1 MDNKIKAWGL
11 SCLTLVSSW
20 FGAKAQE
27 NSPAENASA
36 EGVRVEVLA
45 TPSNLADKVDTLR
58 IHTTPQV
65 NKVENTSLRNQSK
78 NEKRQTVADSI
89 RELKNI
95 NLSLVDTVC
104 MDSIAL
110 NNVEMTGFNQCRMDM
125 LCLIAHW
132 EDVKVRPYKLRG
144 ENFYTYGIGNTITE
158 NGTKVR
164 KTDYIKDEA
173 HLMQVFNNHIDEH
186 IYPRMQEYL
195 PLNSMTAGEICAI
208 VSIAY
213 NCGAKVISNI
223 APAVSEYC
231 ETRGDSI
238 QHKRA
243 AEKIKAFFMSRCKAS
258 GRVSSALKAR
268 RDFEFKI
275 FTGEIVMKNNQEC
288 TAENEVDLYN
298 SPIGAGYMAYKGN
311 SREPEEICK
320 KITECPY
327 GSNLPDTI
335 QSEIN
340 KIPPRTFKVNV
351 GTKKSTGQIKV
362 ATRRNSRGR

>member
-27 NSPAENASA
+27 SSPAENASA
-36 EGVRVEVLA
+36 EGTRVEVLA

-58 IHTTPQV
+58 INTTQQI
-65 NKVENTSLRNQSK
+65 NNAENTSLHNQSK
-78 NEKRQTVADSI
+78 NEKHQTIADSI
-89 RELKNI
+89 SELKNI
-95 NLSLVDTVC
+95 NLNLVDTVC
-104 MDSIAL
+104 VDSISL
-110 NNVEMTGFNQCRMDM
+110 NNVEMNGFNQCRMDM

-144 ENFYTYGIGNTITE
+144 ENFYTYGIGNTTTE
-158 NGTKVR
+158 NGTRVR
-164 KTDYIKDEA
+164 KTDYIKDEE
-173 HLMQVFNNHIDEH
+173 HLMQVFNNHIDKH

-213 NCGAKVISNI
+213 NCGAKVISDI

-231 ETRGDSI
+231 ETKGDSI

-243 AEKIKAFFMSRCKAS
+243 TDKLKAFFMSRCKAN
-258 GRVSSALKAR
+258 GRVLSALKAR

-288 TAENEVDLYN
+288 TVENEVDLYN
-298 SPIGAGYMAYKGN
+298 SPIGAGYMAYKGK
-311 SREPEEICK
+311 SREPEEICE
-320 KITECPY
+320 KITKCPY

-335 QSEIN
+335 QSEVN
-340 KIPPRTFKVNV
+340 KIPPCTFK
-351 GTKKSTGQIKV
+351 TKV
-362 ATRRNSRGR
+362 PARRNSRGR